1 MRAPTFSFTT
11 EARSH
16 GETQL
21 LRHGFPRI
29 NTDFQGR
36 TLQLMKVFDR
46 LPSDSLQKQPERPAE
61 DMLKELV
68 ELARATHAQMLEAS
82 RVTAVEF

>member
-1 MRAPTFSFTT
+1 
-11 EARSH
+11 
-16 GETQL
+16 
-21 LRHGFPRI
+21 
-29 NTDFQGR
+29 
-36 TLQLMKVFDR
+36 MKVFDR